1 MSGGTCPAR
10 HKICHKKT
18 NHPILQYEIVWYG
31 KFMSLDR
38 FRPQKRSPDYAYVGL
53 AVVLVLI
60 GLIMISSSS
69 VVIAVETYNQTYGFV
84 LRQLVALAIGTVGA
98 VIASRIPH
106 DQWRR
111 LTMPFFAFSLILVI
125 FMLVSGLGKE
135 TKGAVRW
142 INLGWFQLQP
152 SELLK
157 LSSIL
162 YVSAWLEKRTSI
174 IKQFE
179 TLIAFCLILAPI
191 IILMLL
197 QRDLGTL
204 LVILITLGVLFVMA
218 GASTSQIVVGLVSGF
233 ALVLLLIVI
242 EPYRL
247 TRLTTFRNAGADTL
261 GAGYHI
267 NQANLA
273 IGSGG
278 WWGRGFG
285 QSLQKYLYL
294 PEPQTDSIF
303 AITVEELGFVRS
315 TLILVLIGAFAYR
328 GFQIAHRAGETFAR
342 LLAFGLTSMLL
353 LQAVINIA
361 AIMGLVP
368 LTGVPLPFI
377 SYGGTSLVSSLLAV
391 GIMVSISRNR
401 YAAN

>member
-1 MSGGTCPAR
+1 
-10 HKICHKKT
+10 
-18 NHPILQYEIVWYG
+18 
-31 KFMSLDR
+31 MSLDR
-38 FRPQKRSPDYAYVGL
+38 FRPQKRNPDYIYIGL
-53 AVVLVLI
+53 AIVLVLI

-98 VIASRIPH
+98 VVASRIPY
-106 DQWRR
+106 QGWRK
-111 LTMPFFAFSLILVI
+111 LTLPFFVFSLCLVI

-162 YVSAWLEKRTSI
+162 YVAAWLEKRTHI
-174 IKQFE
+174 IRQFE

-191 IILMLL
+191 IVLMLL

-204 LVILITLGVLFVMA
+204 LIILITLGILFVMA
-218 GASTSQIVVGLVSGF
+218 GASVTQITVGLVTGF
-233 ALVLLLIVI
+233 ALVLFLIVI
-242 EPYRL
+242 EPYRFS
-247 TRLTTFRNAGADTL
+247 RLKTFRNAGAETL

-273 IGSGG
+273 IGAGG

-315 TLILVLIGAFAYR
+315 TFILVLIGMFAYR
-328 GFQIAHRAGETFAR
+328 GYQIAHQAGEAFAR
-342 LLAFGLTSMLL
+342 LLAYGLTTMLL

-361 AIMGLVP
+361 AIMGLIP

-377 SYGGTSLVSSLLAV
+377 SYGGTSLVSSLFAV
-391 GIMVSISRNR
+391 GIMISISRNR
-401 YAAN
+401 YAT